1 MSLPL
6 AAKGEFARVT
16 SNLERALDKSGQPVR
31 RGTMAHDHHLYMLLT
46 EAAVGQGDLAAL
58 AAYAPRLAA
67 LAERDGHRLYQA
79 VVARAQGV
87 ARRLS
92 GDLPAAAVQLDQALE
107 IFAALG
113 TRWQLG
119 RTLAERAEVA
129 RLSQDTA
136 GARDFLDRAH
146 TEFEAL
152 GAVPDL
158 ERTRAALAQLPAGGA

>member
-46 EAAVGQGDLAAL
+46 EAAVGQRDPAAL

-79 VVARAQGV
+79 VAARAQGV
-87 ARRLS
+87 ARCLS
-92 GDLPAAAVQLDQALE
+92 GDLPAAAAHLDQALE
-107 IFAALG
+107 VFAALG

-119 RTLAERAEVA
+119 RTLAERAELA
-129 RLSQDTA
+129 RLLNDTA
-136 GARDFLDRAH
+136 GARDLLARAL

-152 GAVPDL
+152 GALPDL
-158 ERTRAALAQLPAGGA
+158 ERTQQALARL